1 MVQNFL
7 LCTMIFQL
15 SDLYKHKEFSVIHE
29 AVVFFVT
36 LDFKKKNHLKVYYTF
51 CICQCQDS
59 IAAWSIF

>member
-29 AVVFFVT
+29 AMVFFVT
-36 LDFKKKNHLKVYYTF
+36 LD
-51 CICQCQDS
+51 
-59 IAAWSIF
+59 